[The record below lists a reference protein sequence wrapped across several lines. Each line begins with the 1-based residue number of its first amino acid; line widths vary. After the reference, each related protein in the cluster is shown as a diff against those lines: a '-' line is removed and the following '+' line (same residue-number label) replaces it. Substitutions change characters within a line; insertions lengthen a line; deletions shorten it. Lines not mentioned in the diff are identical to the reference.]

1 MGRPPG
7 KNFPVPLMVK
17 VTTST
22 KERLET
28 LASRVP
34 FDVSVGFSV
43 VARRAIAIGL
53 EVLERDPRMILEPP
67 EGDAEAARE
76 VLSKPLMA
84 RVFERAAEL
93 RSQGDDATEAAVSA
107 ALDVLEGRKGS
118 PRGEGEPQ
126 S

>member
-22 KERLET
+22 KERLEA

-67 EGDAEAARE
+67 EGDAAAARE
-76 VLSKPLMA
+76 ALARPLMA
-84 RVFERAAEL
+84 RVFDRAAEL
-93 RSQGDDATEAAVSA
+93 REQGDDVTEAAVSA
-107 ALDVLEGRKGS
+107 ALEVLGGGRDG
-118 PRGEGEPQ
+118 R
-126 S
+126 